1 LSGPG
6 QLQSRAGAREPG
18 QDAADGGLL
27 AGGFGQ
33 REVRL
38 DLVAVAAAVF
48 LLRRVAGCGQVGDD
62 AVGAALGAARAGRDV
77 AEPHARVAGVRSS
90 NRAWLV
96 RTLQRVTLKKGHDF

>member
-1 LSGPG
+1 MG
-6 QLQSRAGAREPG
+6 
-18 QDAADGGLL
+18 AADGGFL

-48 LLRRVAGCGQVGDD
+48 LLRRAAGCGQAGDD
-62 AVGAALGAARAGRDV
+62 AVGAAPGAARAGRESRSRMPGSR
-77 AEPHARVAGVRSS
+77 AMHSS

-96 RTLQRVTLKKGHDF
+96 RTLQLATLKNGHGFWKSIASFQLRM